1 MVNSISLLCILI
13 FTFSTAPYARSSSD
27 GQHLVQYIFDHGM
40 HPKHFIPRS
49 KAAGACMSIVENV
62 GCAYLQSE
70 KATQSTGKHR
80 FELNMPR
87 NSLELFLFMFG
98 FHALYPRDASLSQKL

>member
-1 MVNSISLLCILI
+1 
-13 FTFSTAPYARSSSD
+13 
-27 GQHLVQYIFDHGM
+27 M

-49 KAAGACMSIVENV
+49 IAVGACMSIVENV
-62 GCAYLQSE
+62 GCAYLRSE
-70 KATQSTGKHR
+70 EATQSAGKHC

>member
-1 MVNSISLLCILI
+1 MVKLIPSLCILI
-13 FTFSTAPYARSSSD
+13 TFHTALSARPSSD
-27 GQHLVQYIFDHGM
+27 GQQLAHCIFHHGM
-40 HPKHFIPRS
+40 HPKHSIPRS
-49 KAAGACMSIVENV
+49 KGAGVCMSIVENV
-62 GCAYLQSE
+62 GSAYLRSE